1 MRILRI
7 VFLVL
12 LGLIFVSCGSE
23 SKPTVV
29 TVDGSAPSTLLPL
42 AGTTTVTL
50 DVADNEQR
58 RLITLTPGTTG
69 LSGTFSMPVRE
80 WIQTGTT
87 AKIKPVT
94 LVGAYTYNPGSQS
107 ATMVFT
113 ITTPSSVTI
122 VEPSFAWSTE
132 NMTLLFT
139 NGKIGGSLQSTKA
152 TANAKTESFSGSF
165 TLSGHIQ

>member
-69 LSGTFSMPVRE
+69 LSGTFRMPVLE
-80 WIQTGTT
+80 WVQSGGT
-87 AKIKPVT
+87 AKIRPVT

-113 ITTPSSVTI
+113 TTSSSANV
-122 VEPSFAWSTE
+122 VEPSFAWATE
-132 NMTLLFT
+132 TMTLFFT